1 MNDTDI
7 AASDPPFTKT
17 PATGCCAP
25 AAAPTGLLDRARHIA
40 AEAGVPVCGLAG
52 ILGLLALLTESQA
65 SASLGFTL
73 AAFVDIL
80 PFILASVMVAA
91 GLKAAGADNLVA
103 SAFAARPM
111 AAIVTAS
118 LFGALSPFCSCGV
131 VPLVA
136 ALLVAGVPIAP
147 VLAFCIASPI
157 MDPEMFILTAAG
169 LGLEFAVVKTLAAVG
184 MGMFAGL
191 VALGLTRAGFLSD
204 ALKPVATPGCCASGT
219 PDTAPPP
226 VWRFWAEAARRRDF
240 ATAGA
245 TNFIFLGRWLL
256 FAFLLE
262 SLMVAYVPDRL
273 VASWL
278 GSGNDF
284 AMPLAVLVGVPAY
297 LNGYAAIP
305 LVRSLI
311 DLGMSPATGLAF
323 MLAGS
328 VTSIPAAIAIYSLAK
343 PRLFGLYLGVAGA
356 GALMAA
362 ASWQMIL

>member
-1 MNDTDI
+1 MNDSDI
-7 AASDPPFTKT
+7 TASEPPFTET
-17 PATGCCAP
+17 PATGCGAP
-25 AAAPTGLLDRARHIA
+25 ATRTGLLGHARHIA
-40 AEAGVPVCGLAG
+40 AEAGVPVWGLVG

-65 SASLGFTL
+65 SASLDFTL

-80 PFILASVMVAA
+80 PFILASVAVAA
-91 GLKAAGADNLVA
+91 ALKAAGADNLVA
-103 SAFAARPM
+103 SAFTARPM
-111 AAIVTAS
+111 TAVVTAS

-184 MGMFAGL
+184 MGMFAGFT
-191 VALGLTRAGFLSD
+191 ALALTRAGLLSD
-204 ALKPVATPGCCASGT
+204 ALKPIAKPSCCTSGT
-219 PDTAPPP
+219 PEAPPP
-226 VWRFWAEAARRRDF
+226 LVWRFWTEAERRRDF
-240 ATAGA
+240 IGTAT

-262 SLMVAYVPDRL
+262 SLMVAYVPDSL
-273 VASWL
+273 VATWL
-278 GSGNDF
+278 GSGNAF

-343 PRLFGLYLGVAGA
+343 PRLFGLYLAVAGI